1 MTLVPKAV
9 VASVLPFFFYNKIYK
24 FILFGHNFVCLILLV
39 SRGYWPKRKAY
50 RQNRRAN
57 WYSTGVIGS
66 AKTLFQYY
74 NIIPCYNIAIK
85 YQSIIIIVLCNIQV
99 NKFFLYTVIVVCTF
113 KFYFYIIVYKL
124 SQFRK

>member
-9 VASVLPFFFYNKIYK
+9 VASVLPFSFYNKIYK

-57 WYSTGVIGS
+57 WYSTGWLVVRKPCSIK
-66 AKTLFQYY
+66 AKSFD
-74 NIIPCYNIAIK
+74 CYNIAIK

-99 NKFFLYTVIVVCTF
+99 NKFSLYTVIAVCTF